1 MLLILP
7 VLLGVILALLRGG
20 SLQHLATLRVR
31 GVSAIV
37 ASFVIQA
44 VIYVPAV
51 RDLGPVREH
60 GAAIYL
66 VVLALMVFGVAS
78 NWGLGLAA
86 RLVLLGL
93 ALNTAVVVAN
103 GGHMPVNAAALRA
116 EEGLA
121 LVRTIAAHKEFANRM
136 LADRSSRLVAFSDTL
151 PVSLPFGHGSVCSF
165 GDLFIMLGGGAL
177 AYGATRRRDPR
188 QADALP
194 QAVKAPAGVRPFAG

>member
-7 VLLGVILALLRGG
+7 VLVGVALALWRGG
-20 SLQHLATLRVR
+20 SLQQLATLRVR
-31 GVSAIV
+31 GVGPIV

-51 RDLGPVREH
+51 RNLGPVREH

-66 VVLALMVFGVAS
+66 VVLALMVYGVAC
-78 NWGLGLAA
+78 NWSLGLAA

-116 EEGLA
+116 EEGPA
-121 LVRTIAAHKEFANRM
+121 LVRTIAAHREFANRM
-136 LADRSSRLVAFSDTL
+136 LADSSSRLVAFSDNL

-177 AYGATRRRDPR
+177 AYGATRRRAPR
-188 QADALP
+188 RAEPLP
-194 QAVKAPAGVRPFAG
+194 QTVTAPAGVQPVIG